1 MLGET
6 TGDSS
11 RYAEPETAVPRAATA
26 LSGVI
31 RTTLG
36 PNGMD
41 KMVIGEKGTVI
52 VTNDGSSIINWMDI
66 DHPVGQLVKHV
77 AVAQDD
83 SVGDGATTA
92 VVLAGALLSEAAAL
106 RADGLHPTT
115 IVDGY
120 VQAFE
125 TAVDQV
131 EQHELEIDTRYDG
144 RLNDLAR
151 TAITGRWDADATER
165 FANLT
170 LDALRAVD
178 FDTSKLTLKSYA
190 GGELRESMSV
200 DGLVVDLQSSSTS
213 VEVAGH
219 AQFGDIDN
227 PLIAMVDGKIGISEP
242 DHIRSVQFEN
252 ASQRDAFQDHEQ
264 SLRNS
269 FVEAVIRSSATVL
282 CCQKAIDDTVQTAL
296 AQNGVVPIER
306 TRRDEFDVIAR
317 ATGSTPVTSAEDL
330 TMADTGTVDS
340 VQWRTVGT
348 TDTVWLRGCPNEE
361 RVSLLLRGGTPHVA
375 DETRRI
381 ITNCIDVTRVSL
393 DNGMLL
399 PGGGA
404 VPTALSM
411 YLSSSAREIPDRRQL
426 VFDGFASALEAVPRT
441 LAENA
446 GTNPL
451 DVLSTLK
458 QRHDA
463 GTPTMG
469 VGPDGR
475 PSEMVELGVFE
486 PSTVFKTALQRAVT
500 VATMILRVDD
510 IMRVGADDAVEVG
523 HDSHDHSQ
531 VATGGYPWAVGH

>member
-11 RYAEPETAVPRAATA
+11 RYAEPETAVSRAATA

-52 VTNDGSSIINWMDI
+52 ITNDGSSIINWMDI
-66 DHPVGQLVKHV
+66 DHPVGRLLKDV

-120 VQAFE
+120 VQAFK
-125 TAVDQV
+125 TAVDQL
-131 EQHELEIDTRYDG
+131 EHHELEIDTQYDD

-165 FANLT
+165 FAHLT

-242 DHIRSVQFEN
+242 DQIRSVQFEN
-252 ASQRDAFQDHEQ
+252 
-264 SLRNS
+264 
-269 FVEAVIRSSATVL
+269 T
-282 CCQKAIDDTVQTAL
+282 
-296 AQNGVVPIER
+296 
-306 TRRDEFDVIAR
+306 
-317 ATGSTPVTSAEDL
+317 
-330 TMADTGTVDS
+330 
-340 VQWRTVGT
+340 
-348 TDTVWLRGCPNEE
+348 
-361 RVSLLLRGGTPHVA
+361 
-375 DETRRI
+375 
-381 ITNCIDVTRVSL
+381 
-393 DNGMLL
+393 
-399 PGGGA
+399 
-404 VPTALSM
+404 
-411 YLSSSAREIPDRRQL
+411 
-426 VFDGFASALEAVPRT
+426 
-441 LAENA
+441 
-446 GTNPL
+446 
-451 DVLSTLK
+451 
-458 QRHDA
+458 
-463 GTPTMG
+463 
-469 VGPDGR
+469 
-475 PSEMVELGVFE
+475 
-486 PSTVFKTALQRAVT
+486 
-500 VATMILRVDD
+500 
-510 IMRVGADDAVEVG
+510 
-523 HDSHDHSQ
+523 
-531 VATGGYPWAVGH
+531 